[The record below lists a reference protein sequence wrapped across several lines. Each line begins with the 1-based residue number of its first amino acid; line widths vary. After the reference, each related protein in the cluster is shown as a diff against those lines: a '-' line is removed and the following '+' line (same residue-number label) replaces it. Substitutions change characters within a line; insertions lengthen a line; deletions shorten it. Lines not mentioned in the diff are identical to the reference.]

1 MTLPSS
7 DLCTRLLRYLAEPA
21 IRALALAALA
31 GLALA
36 LGHARDAAVR
46 LAVWTAVLY
55 ASLAMPFLVRVAP
68 ALWLPMPA
76 LVSTHFVRPRA
87 TVPISIAPAGLLVRV
102 ADAKRVGA
110 ALVTAR
116 GQPQGLPIYGAFSW
130 PLAAAGLYLLIAG
143 VLLGQVAVGFYFSRR
158 LKLFS
163 NPLGDRRVLAIML
176 GQCGGWS
183 LRTAP
188 GLAES
193 PSVTVPVTL
202 GAWHPFVLLPT
213 AWRAWSDEKIHAVL
227 AHELSHVVR
236 RDALTRALAAIHRSV
251 FWFSP
256 LAWWLE
262 RHLAALAEQ
271 ASDDAALRTGADR
284 IFYAKVLLGFYQD
297 LQSVAWRVRW
307 EGLAMTR
314 GKQARER
321 VERILDSSRRLSAG
335 LRKPAWAA
343 LALLAAPLIYLPAG
357 AQPVV
362 AHKPHADERRA
373 LVAPVI
379 RPAVE
384 SRYAELQAPPAG
396 PPAPASPVTPAAP
409 KPAPAAAP
417 APKPPTP
424 PSDMW
429 GTWTYGEPG
438 EEAVISYGD
447 SFGGYGFGGYGLYSS
462 SDFDHFKALRRAS
475 NADFI
480 WFRRNGKGYII
491 RDPATVERAK
501 EIYAR
506 LRLLEQTQE
515 NLQFQQD
522 LLSAQQDE
530 LSRQMERARVEVPD
544 LTAELQKLLAE
555 LDQAHKHGA
564 TQDQLSELQN
574 ALGDLQKKLSELQGE
589 AGGQLGAIGGEK
601 GELGGRQAELG
612 DQMRQLAER
621 QARLAKEASQ
631 KMKIFLDNALAK
643 GLAKPE

>member
-1 MTLPSS
+1 
-7 DLCTRLLRYLAEPA
+7 
-21 IRALALAALA
+21 
-31 GLALA
+31 
-36 LGHARDAAVR
+36 V
-46 LAVWTAVLY
+46 
-55 ASLAMPFLVRVAP
+55 
-68 ALWLPMPA
+68 
-76 LVSTHFVRPRA
+76 
-87 TVPISIAPAGLLVRV
+87 
-102 ADAKRVGA
+102 
-110 ALVTAR
+110 
-116 GQPQGLPIYGAFSW
+116 
-130 PLAAAGLYLLIAG
+130 
-143 VLLGQVAVGFYFSRR
+143 VGFYFSRR

-163 NPLGDRRVLAIML
+163 NPVGDRRALSIML
-176 GQCGGWS
+176 EQSTRWG

-213 AWRAWSDEKIHAVL
+213 AWRTWSDEKIQAVL
-227 AHELSHVVR
+227 AHELSHVAR

-262 RHLAALAEQ
+262 RHLAVLAEQ
-271 ASDDAALRTGADR
+271 ASDDSALRTGADR
-284 IFYAKVLLGFYQD
+284 IFYANVLLGFYQD
-297 LQSVAWRVRW
+297 LQSVAGRVRW

-314 GKQARER
+314 GKQAHER

-343 LALLAAPLIYLPAG
+343 LALLAVPLIYLPAG

-362 AHKPHADERRA
+362 AQKLQGKNGQALA
-373 LVAPVI
+373 LVKSPDAKPL
-379 RPAVE
+379 
-384 SRYAELQAPPAG
+384 YAELQAPPAG
-396 PPAPASPVTPAAP
+396 PPAPASPPTPAAP

-424 PSDMW
+424 PSGMW
-429 GTWTYGEPG
+429 GTWTYGELG

-447 SFGGYGFGGYGLYSS
+447 SFGGYGTFKS

-491 RDPATVERAK
+491 RDPATVEAAK

-506 LRLLEQTQE
+506 LRLLEQTQA
-515 NLQFQQD
+515 NLEVQQD
-522 LLSAQQDE
+522 ALSAQQEE

-544 LTAELQKLLAE
+544 LTAELQKLLAQ
-555 LDQAHKHGA
+555 LDQVHKQGA
-564 TQDQLSELQN
+564 TQDQLNELQN

-621 QARLAKEASQ
+621 QARLAKETSQ
-631 KMKIFLDNALAK
+631 KIKALLDDALAK
-643 GLAKPE
+643 GVAKPE